1 MLVVEWG
8 GGQTT
13 GWLLAETD
21 RQMGRITSREM
32 DLNVRKGL
40 SNSQEKDSVV
50 VLQLTRTMMPI
61 MVLIYTAH

>member
-1 MLVVEWG
+1 MLVVEGG

-21 RQMGRITSREM
+21 GQMGRITSREM
-32 DLNVRKGL
+32 DLNARKGL

-50 VLQLTRTMMPI
+50 VLQL
-61 MVLIYTAH
+61 A